1 MSFADIAAFFSTS
14 HFMPHGHCY
23 LWKPSLVYL
32 HVISDGTI
40 ALAYMLIPF
49 ALAYLVYKRKD
60 LMYGWIF
67 LCFCAFIIA
76 CGTTHIMEIWTLW
89 HPDYWLSGFIKAI
102 TAVVS
107 LTTAILLIK
116 LIPNI
121 LSFPNES
128 SLREL
133 NIALEKSESKFKNI
147 LEGAPDALVIAN
159 ENGIIEMINAQTER
173 FFGYTKEELIGKK
186 VEVLV
191 PERFRHR
198 HVGNRDSYF
207 ANPHTRP
214 MGADLNLLGVRKN
227 GSEFPVEISLSPVE
241 TEEGMLA
248 LAAIRDITDKK
259 QIETLLIEKNVQLV
273 NSDMAKDQFLTHMS
287 HELRTPLNGII
298 AMTQL
303 LLTTELSKEQKE
315 QLDIISESNEQLL
328 AVINQIL
335 DFSKVE
341 SGNIGVEFVEF
352 NIRDIINKIIAS
364 YMVKAANK
372 KIQLTCYIHPDIP
385 VHCHGDIV
393 KIRQILTNILD
404 NAVKFTD
411 QGTVDVTV
419 ASHKPN
425 PNQTNLVISITD
437 TGIGIPAD
445 VIPKLFKPFSQGDSS
460 MTRKYGGTGL
470 GLAISRRLAEVMGG
484 SIEVKSHTVGTQ
496 FTFTVPCVSSLQF
509 SEQVAAIET
518 KESKAMPMEKHHG
531 RILLVE
537 DNKLN
542 QRTLF
547 LLLNKLGFTVSVA
560 NDGLEA
566 LQALKTATY
575 HLILMDCQMPNMDG
589 YMTTVEIR
597 KNELGTNRHTP
608 IIGVTAHAMDINRQ
622 KCLDAGMDDYI
633 SKPFTIQELN
643 QLILKHVS
651 YRIKD

>member
-1 MSFADIAAFFSTS
+1 MSFAEIINASA

-23 LWKPSLVYL
+23 LWIPSLVWL
-32 HVISDGTI
+32 HVISDSTI

-49 ALAYLVYKRKD
+49 ALGYIVYKRKD
-60 LMYGWIF
+60 LIYGWIF

-76 CGTTHIMEIWTLW
+76 CGTTHIMEVWTLW
-89 HPDYWLSGFIKAI
+89 YPDYWLSGFIKAI
-102 TAVVS
+102 TAIVS
-107 LTTAILLIK
+107 LTTAILLLR

-121 LSFPNES
+121 LAFPNETT
-128 SLREL
+128 LREAHT
-133 NIALEKSESKFKNI
+133 ALEKSENKFKNI
-147 LEGAPDALVIAN
+147 LEGAPDAMVIAN
-159 ENGIIEMINAQTER
+159 QDGNIEMINAQAEK
-173 FFGYTKEELIGKK
+173 FFGYSKKELIGKK
-186 VEVLV
+186 IECLV
-191 PERFRHR
+191 PERFRR
-198 HVGNRDSYF
+198 IHVSHRDSYF

-214 MGADLNLLGVRKN
+214 MGADLNLLGLRKD

-241 TEEGMLA
+241 TEEGTIA

-303 LLTTELSKEQKE
+303 LLTTDLSKEQKE

-341 SGNIGVEFVEF
+341 SGNIGVEYVEF
-352 NIRDIINKIIAS
+352 NIRDIINKVVAS
-364 YMVKAANK
+364 YALKAAAK
-372 KIQLTCYIHPDIP
+372 KIELTCYIHPDIP
-385 VHCHGDIV
+385 VHCHSDIV
-393 KIRQILTNILD
+393 KIRQILSNILD
-404 NAVKFTD
+404 NAVKFTE

-419 ASHKPN
+419 AAHKPN
-425 PNQTNLVISITD
+425 PNQTNLVITVTD

-445 VIPKLFKPFSQGDSS
+445 ILPKLFKPFSQGDSS

-470 GLAISRRLAEVMGG
+470 GLAISKRLAEVMGG
-484 SIEVKSHTVGTQ
+484 SIDVKSHAIGTQ
-496 FTFTVPCVSSLQF
+496 FIFTVPCVSSVQF
-509 SEQVAAIET
+509 PEEEKSHEIKET
-518 KESKAMPMEKHHG
+518 RNETMEKHNG

-547 LLLNKLGFTVSVA
+547 LLLNKLGYTVSVA

-566 LQALKTATY
+566 LQALKTANY

-589 YMTTVEIR
+589 YMATAEIR

-633 SKPFTIQELN
+633 SKPFNIQELN
-643 QLILKHVS
+643 KLILKHVT
-651 YRIKD
+651 YRKKD

>member
-1 MSFADIAAFFSTS
+1 MSFAEIINASA

-23 LWKPSLVYL
+23 LWIPSLVWL
-32 HVISDGTI
+32 HVISDSTI

-49 ALAYLVYKRKD
+49 ALGYIVYKRKD
-60 LMYGWIF
+60 LIYGWIF

-76 CGTTHIMEIWTLW
+76 CGTTHIMEVWTLW
-89 HPDYWLSGFIKAI
+89 YPDYWLSGFIKAI
-102 TAVVS
+102 TAIVS
-107 LTTAILLIK
+107 LTTAVLLIR

-121 LSFPNES
+121 LAFPNETT
-128 SLREL
+128 LREAHA
-133 NIALEKSESKFKNI
+133 ALEKSESKFKNI
-147 LEGAPDALVIAN
+147 LEGAPDAMVIAN
-159 ENGIIEMINAQTER
+159 QDGIIEMINAQAEK
-173 FFGYTKEELIGKK
+173 FFGYSKKELIGKK
-186 VEVLV
+186 IESLV

-198 HVGNRDSYF
+198 HVGHRDSYF

-214 MGADLNLLGVRKN
+214 MGADLNLLGLRKD

-241 TEEGMLA
+241 TDEGTIA

-303 LLTTELSKEQKE
+303 LLTTDLSKEQKE
-315 QLDIISESNEQLL
+315 QLDIIIESNEQLL
-328 AVINQIL
+328 AVIIQIL

-341 SGNIGVEFVEF
+341 SGNIGVEYVEF
-352 NIRDIINKIIAS
+352 NIRDIINKVLAS
-364 YMVKAANK
+364 YALKAAAK
-372 KIQLTCYIHPDIP
+372 KIELTCYIHPDIP
-385 VHCHGDIV
+385 VHCHSDIV
-393 KIRQILTNILD
+393 KIRQILSNILD
-404 NAVKFTD
+404 NAVKFTE

-419 ASHKPN
+419 AAHKPN
-425 PNQTNLVISITD
+425 PNQTNLVITVTD
-437 TGIGIPAD
+437 TGIGIPSD
-445 VIPKLFKPFSQGDSS
+445 ILPKLFKPFSQGDSS

-470 GLAISRRLAEVMGG
+470 GLAISKRLAEVMGG
-484 SIEVKSHTVGTQ
+484 SIDVKSHAIGTQ
-496 FTFTVPCVSSLQF
+496 FTFTVPCVSSVQF
-509 SEQVAAIET
+509 PEEEKVHEI
-518 KESKAMPMEKHHG
+518 KEIRTEPMEKHNG

-560 NDGLEA
+560 SDGLEA
-566 LQALKTATY
+566 LQALKTANY

-589 YMTTVEIR
+589 YMATAEIR

-633 SKPFTIQELN
+633 SKPFNIQELN
-643 QLILKHVS
+643 ALILKHVT
-651 YRIKD
+651 YRKKD